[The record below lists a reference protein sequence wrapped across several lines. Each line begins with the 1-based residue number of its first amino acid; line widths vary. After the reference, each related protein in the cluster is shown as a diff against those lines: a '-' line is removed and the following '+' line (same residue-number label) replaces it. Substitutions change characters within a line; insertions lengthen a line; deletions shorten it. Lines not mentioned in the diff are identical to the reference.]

1 MYKSPNQDSPPAS
14 LPPLLAPT
22 AATSHGSRLAPPP
35 AAASSAASPFSS
47 GGADESHGSD
57 PLSVEAG
64 GPRATRGSGS
74 ASASGDREG
83 GEVPGVAGRESSTGT
98 GVIALDSAGRCSNC
112 SGGILKEN
120 APRGTGNA
128 ESDVTGDNG
137 SSSSSS
143 AISNALNPMASEFVP
158 IFQPAGPSLVF
169 VLFFLDSVFLPLHFR
184 SSSPPPVPHIL
195 ISFSIFTTPVLSAAA
210 LPDQRQQQP
219 QQGRPAE
226 QPDSAGW
233 EHVRSGGRG
242 GRGRGRGGLSAS
254 FADVGGGARGG
265 DMGQSGR
272 GRGGRGSSSGSRGGG
287 GGGGRGGAGRSRRS
301 VSETVV
307 EGTSGEEGRGAAA
320 AARAAAA
327 GGAGGGGSGGGSGTA
342 AVAAGAAEEAAAA
355 AAGPAGAVASGGRGR
370 RGVQTQANHL
380 LNFQPYQ
387 PTTARGVGAALGG
400 SAGGGGGTG
409 SGRWWQQQQ
418 QQRSRAHRTFNRDLF
433 LQVSGLSPLQVAAHS
448 SISPSPSSLVL
459 LLSPLF
465 PLPPLSPPPPLLPSP
480 PLPLPPLPSLP
491 PRQANCR
498 FLVSD
503 CGDYN
508 SDLAD
513 ADRMPDWADVAA
525 VEITETT
532 DCPAGAGA
540 DGGSAHR
547 DAGGGQRAEVK
558 DGDGGE
564 DGGEGGGAERGAGG
578 DSIAGG
584 ASGTL
589 SCPICLDS
597 PPLCPQITACGHVF
611 CHPCILRHFATPDA
625 RHPDAPPLRPATV
638 ASAAAAAAVA
648 RAVAAGGSPQRAL
661 RALSDAA
668 APATSAVAATGGW
681 PGLGGRG
688 TGRGG
693 AGPAGRGGGRGGS
706 GKGAAAAAVA
716 APVVLP
722 SAGLASSVVQ
732 RFKRC
737 PLCFASIGSHEL
749 RTVTIRSVPAPRVGH
764 MLRFVALM
772 RSKACVVPF
781 EMHRHHREHFSLAS
795 LPFSSTGRCHAF
807 SKLTLTSDS
816 GAATVTDA
824 AVRALLQRVEEVN
837 ESGGEEL
844 EQLPY
849 VMDAVNQLLDRQQAW
864 VEHRQMAFV
873 AASPSHQKG
882 LLSLLKLPID
892 LPPPPLSPSAYPS
905 ASLSASS
912 PASHRIT
919 SPRARSS
926 PSFPSPPTAS
936 ATAAGRQMAAL
947 QLEQEE
953 RAAGGKGE
961 AQTGREKTAEL
972 EVAKGEEGDGVG
984 DEEEEEEEACIE
996 EAEEEGSVGAGGED
1010 VAEEVERAMHELEA
1024 RAGWVYESAFSDDE
1038 GEDEREGKGGA
1049 GKGDAAVLSA
1059 EAPAAA
1065 VADAAGDSEGAAERR
1080 QGGDRIGEGMGGSS
1094 GAGGE
1099 AASTEKGG
1107 RAEKHEGVGGQG
1119 EGRSWAGRGGKGKAG
1134 ERVGEGEEVCGWH
1147 VFYQAQEGP
1156 CVVLHPLNFK
1166 CLLQHYG
1173 SVERLPLRHAPR
1185 SSAPSVFTL
1194 VIIPLFFQKAL
1205 FLSFSH
1211 SHTSALSSPH
1221 FIATHGVPLLLNT
1234 PAAPKLPS
1242 RPAPYSVTARVV
1254 QLEPM
1259 RQSEAVRRRLRVVDH
1274 LPLTAAFVLAEVDLA
1289 PLLPAP
1295 SLAPFLPEINHR
1307 RLQRQRQLRQE
1318 ERDRVKAQH
1327 REAVAV
1333 AAAAEDGRFFERQR
1347 VPAPMDFVPL
1357 AQAVAAGSASAT
1369 AAAEDSETGGG
1380 DVAAGSAEGEG
1391 VSGSASH
1398 APPMAFSKV
1407 TELGYAAGL
1416 GSVALSAPSLSAAT
1430 APPPPSGPSPVSAAA
1445 TPVQSVWASR
1455 PDFSRAG
1462 AAGAAAGSGAWGS
1475 GRAAAA
1481 GGGRVVGSGGQV
1493 AQMPGDDGSGSSGGG
1508 KGKGKKGKKKGT
1520 TILLSSGGLPRY

>member
-1 MYKSPNQDSPPAS
+1 
-14 LPPLLAPT
+14 
-22 AATSHGSRLAPPP
+22 
-35 AAASSAASPFSS
+35 
-47 GGADESHGSD
+47 
-57 PLSVEAG
+57 
-64 GPRATRGSGS
+64 
-74 ASASGDREG
+74 
-83 GEVPGVAGRESSTGT
+83 
-98 GVIALDSAGRCSNC
+98 
-112 SGGILKEN
+112 
-120 APRGTGNA
+120 
-128 ESDVTGDNG
+128 
-137 SSSSSS
+137 
-143 AISNALNPMASEFVP
+143 MASEFVP
-158 IFQPAGPSLVF
+158 IFQPA
-169 VLFFLDSVFLPLHFR
+169 
-184 SSSPPPVPHIL
+184 
-195 ISFSIFTTPVLSAAA
+195 A
-210 LPDQRQQQP
+210 LPGQRQQQP
-219 QQGRPAE
+219 QQGRSAE
-226 QPDSAGW
+226 QPHEAGW

-254 FADVGGGARGG
+254 FADAGGGARGG
-265 DMGQSGR
+265 DMGRSGR
-272 GRGGRGSSSGSRGGG
+272 GRGGRGSYGGSRGGE
-287 GGGGRGGAGRSRRS
+287 GGGGRGGAGRSRMS

-307 EGTSGEEGRGAAA
+307 EGTSGEEGRGAAVA
-320 AARAAAA
+320 SRTAAAA
-327 GGAGGGGSGGGSGTA
+327 AVGGAGGGVGGGGGGSSGRGSGSS
-342 AVAAGAAEEAAAA
+342 AVAAGADEAAAAAAAAA
-355 AAGPAGAVASGGRGR
+355 AAGPATAAGSGGRGR

-387 PTTARGVGAALGG
+387 PTTARGVGAALG
-400 SAGGGGGTG
+400 
-409 SGRWWQQQQ
+409 
-418 QQRSRAHRTFNRDLF
+418 
-433 LQVSGLSPLQVAAHS
+433 VAAHS
-448 SISPSPSSLVL
+448 SFSPSPSSLVL
-459 LLSPLF
+459 LLSPLS
-465 PLPPLSPPPPLLPSP
+465 PLPPLSPPLPSSPLLPFLFP
-480 PLPLPPLPSLP
+480 PSVRPPHK
-491 PRQANCR
+491 ANCR

-503 CGDYN
+503 CGVYN

-532 DCPAGAGA
+532 DWHAGAGT
-540 DGGSAHR
+540 DGGNAHG
-547 DAGGGQRAEVK
+547 DAAGGQRAEVK

-564 DGGEGGGAERGAGG
+564 EGGEGGGVERGAGG

-611 CHPCILRHFATPDA
+611 CHPCILRHFAMPDA
-625 RHPDAPPLRPATV
+625 RHPDAPPLRPATT
-638 ASAAAAAAVA
+638 ASAAAAVAVA

-661 RALSDAA
+661 CALSGAAPLASNAA
-668 APATSAVAATGGW
+668 ATAGGGTGS
-681 PGLGGRG
+681 GGRG
-688 TGRGG
+688 AGRGG
-693 AGPAGRGGGRGGS
+693 VGQAGRGGGRGGS
-706 GKGAAAAAVA
+706 GRGAAAAAAA

-749 RTVTIRSVPAPRVGH
+749 RTVTIRSAPAPRVGH

-772 RSKACVVPF
+772 RSKVPPRSPPPFLLFSLPPSRAFSLPTSLPFSLPPFLPPSRPSSRKLPTPTCVVPF
-781 EMHRHHREHFSLAS
+781 EMHRHHREHFSLAA
-795 LPFSSTGRCHAF
+795 LPFSSSGRCHAF

-816 GAATVTDA
+816 GAAAVTHA

-892 LPPPPLSPSAYPS
+892 LPPPPLSPSASPS

-912 PASHRIT
+912 PTSHRIT
-919 SPRARSS
+919 SPHARSS
-926 PSFPSPPTAS
+926 PSFPSPPTTS
-936 ATAAGRQMAAL
+936 ATAVSKRMGAL

-953 RAAGGKGE
+953 GAGGKKSE
-961 AQTGREKTAEL
+961 AKKGREQAGEL
-972 EVAKGEEGDGVG
+972 EVAGEEEGDGAG
-984 DEEEEEEEACIE
+984 DAEEEEACIE

-1010 VAEEVERAMHELEA
+1010 VAEEVDRAMHELEA

-1038 GEDEREGKGGA
+1038 GEDEQTGKDGA
-1049 GKGDAAVLSA
+1049 GKR
-1059 EAPAAA
+1059 
-1065 VADAAGDSEGAAERR
+1065 DAAGDSEGAVSSAETAADAAGDGEVAAEKSQGGVSGGERR
-1080 QGGDRIGEGMGGSS
+1080 ESRMGEGMGGS
-1094 GAGGE
+1094 GGGGE
-1099 AASTEKGG
+1099 VVITDKAGRVEK
-1107 RAEKHEGVGGQG
+1107 REGDIRGG
-1119 EGRSWAGRGGKGKAG
+1119 EGKSGAGRGGKGKAG

-1173 SVERLPLRHAPR
+1173 SVERLPLRHAPVPR
-1185 SSAPSVFTL
+1185 ILFHLYLLSFTL
-1194 VIIPLFFQKAL
+1194 
-1205 FLSFSH
+1205 
-1211 SHTSALSSPH
+1211 
-1221 FIATHGVPLLLNT
+1221 LLLT
-1234 PAAPKLPS
+1234 PS
-1242 RPAPYSVTARVV
+1242 RVV

-1289 PLLPAP
+1289 PLLPTP

-1318 ERDRVKAQH
+1318 ERERVKAQH

-1391 VSGSASH
+1391 ASVSASH

-1416 GSVALSAPSLSAAT
+1416 GSVALSGPSLSAAT
-1430 APPPPSGPSPVSAAA
+1430 TPPPASGPSPVSTAA
-1445 TPVQSVWASR
+1445 TPAHSVWSSR
-1455 PDFSRAG
+1455 PEFSRAG

-1475 GRAAAA
+1475 GGVAAA
-1481 GGGRVVGSGGQV
+1481 GGVRGAGSGGEGAQV
-1493 AQMPGDDGSGSSGGG
+1493 PGDDGSGSSGVG

>member
-1 MYKSPNQDSPPAS
+1 MTDTGNSAEIKRTPQGGFTLQHGRECKIFGLS
-14 LPPLLAPT
+14 LYVE
-22 AATSHGSRLAPPP
+22 SHGSRLPPPP
-35 AAASSAASPFSS
+35 ATASTAASPSSS
-47 GGADESHGSD
+47 GGAAESHGSD
-57 PLSVEAG
+57 PLSVETG
-64 GPRATRGSGS
+64 GPRGSRGSGS
-74 ASASGDREG
+74 ASTSGGREG
-83 GEVPGVAGRESSTGT
+83 GEVPGVAGGESSTGT
-98 GVIALDSAGRCSNC
+98 GVIALDSAARCSSS
-112 SGGILKEN
+112 SGDILKEN
-120 APRGTGNA
+120 ASRGTGNA
-128 ESDVTGDNG
+128 ESDDTGDNG
-137 SSSSSS
+137 SSSSSSSSS

-169 VLFFLDSVFLPLHFR
+169 VDSVRCFFLGFCLPASSFPSILASSRSAYPHLRSPYSRPLFFPLQRFLVSG
-184 SSSPPPVPHIL
+184 SSSRSKDGPRNSL
-195 ISFSIFTTPVLSAAA
+195 TK
-210 LPDQRQQQP
+210 R
-219 QQGRPAE
+219 
-226 QPDSAGW
+226 AG
-233 EHVRSGGRG
+233 ST
-242 GRGRGRGGLSAS
+242 S
-254 FADVGGGARGG
+254 GGGARGG
-265 DMGQSGR
+265 DMGRSGR
-272 GRGGRGSSSGSRGGG
+272 GRGGRGSYGGSRGGE
-287 GGGGRGGAGRSRRS
+287 GGGGRGGAGRSRMS
-301 VSETVV
+301 MSETVL
-307 EGTSGEEGRGAAA
+307 EGTSGEEGRGAAVA
-320 AARAAAA
+320 SRTAAAA
-327 GGAGGGGSGGGSGTA
+327 AAVGGAGGGVGGGGGGSSGRGSGSS
-342 AVAAGAAEEAAAA
+342 AVAAGADEAAAAAAAA
-355 AAGPAGAVASGGRGR
+355 AAGPATAAGSGGRGR

-400 SAGGGGGTG
+400 SAGAGGGGG
-409 SGRWWQQQQ
+409 SGRWRQQQQ
-418 QQRSRAHRTFNRDLF
+418 QQRSRAHRSFNRELF
-433 LQVSGLSPLQVAAHS
+433 L
-448 SISPSPSSLVL
+448 
-459 LLSPLF
+459 
-465 PLPPLSPPPPLLPSP
+465 
-480 PLPLPPLPSLP
+480 
-491 PRQANCR
+491 QANCR

-503 CGDYN
+503 CGVYN

-532 DCPAGAGA
+532 DWHAGAGT
-540 DGGSAHR
+540 DGGNAHG
-547 DAGGGQRAEVK
+547 DAAGGQRAEVK

-564 DGGEGGGAERGAGG
+564 EGGEGGGVERGAGG

-611 CHPCILRHFATPDA
+611 CHPCILRHFAMPDA
-625 RHPDAPPLRPATV
+625 RHPDAPPLRPATT

-661 RALSDAA
+661 CALSGAAPLASNAA
-668 APATSAVAATGGW
+668 ATAGGGTGS
-681 PGLGGRG
+681 GGRG
-688 TGRGG
+688 AGRGG
-693 AGPAGRGGGRGGS
+693 VGQAGRGGGRGGS
-706 GKGAAAAAVA
+706 GRGAAAAAAA

-749 RTVTIRSVPAPRVGH
+749 RTVTIRSAPAPRVGH

-772 RSKACVVPF
+772 RSKVPPRSPPPFLLFSLPPSRAFSLPTSLPFSLPPDPLPTNCPHLSAPIAPTASSTALSHIHLLLPSCHRPPVPSLHQTCVVPF
-781 EMHRHHREHFSLAS
+781 EMHRHHREHFSLAA
-795 LPFSSTGRCHAF
+795 LPFSSSGRCHAF

-816 GAATVTDA
+816 GAAAVTHA

-882 LLSLLKLPID
+882 LLSLLKLPVD
-892 LPPPPLSPSAYPS
+892 LPPPPLSPSASPS

-919 SPRARSS
+919 SPHALSS
-926 PSFPSPPTAS
+926 PSFPSPPTTS
-936 ATAAGRQMAAL
+936 ATAVSKRMGAL

-953 RAAGGKGE
+953 GAGGEKSE
-961 AQTGREKTAEL
+961 AKKGREQAGEL
-972 EVAKGEEGDGVG
+972 EVAGEEEGDGAG
-984 DEEEEEEEACIE
+984 DAEEEEEACIE
-996 EAEEEGSVGAGGED
+996 EAEEEGSAGAGGED
-1010 VAEEVERAMHELEA
+1010 VAEEVDRAMHELEA

-1038 GEDEREGKGGA
+1038 GEDEQTGKDGA
-1049 GKGDAAVLSA
+1049 GKR
-1059 EAPAAA
+1059 
-1065 VADAAGDSEGAAERR
+1065 DAAGDSEGAVSSAETAADAAGDGEVAAEKSQGGVSGGERR
-1080 QGGDRIGEGMGGSS
+1080 KSRMGEGMGGSS
-1094 GAGGE
+1094 GSGEVVITDKAGRVEKREGDIRGGE
-1099 AASTEKGG
+1099 GKSG
-1107 RAEKHEGVGGQG
+1107 
-1119 EGRSWAGRGGKGKAG
+1119 AGRGGKGKAG

-1173 SVERLPLRHAPR
+1173 SVERLPL
-1185 SSAPSVFTL
+1185 
-1194 VIIPLFFQKAL
+1194 
-1205 FLSFSH
+1205 
-1211 SHTSALSSPH
+1211 
-1221 FIATHGVPLLLNT
+1221 
-1234 PAAPKLPS
+1234 
-1242 RPAPYSVTARVV
+1242 SVTARVV

-1289 PLLPAP
+1289 PLLPTP

-1318 ERDRVKAQH
+1318 ERERVKAQH

-1391 VSGSASH
+1391 ASVSASH

-1416 GSVALSAPSLSAAT
+1416 GSVALSGPSLSAAT
-1430 APPPPSGPSPVSAAA
+1430 TPPPASGPSPVSTAA
-1445 TPVQSVWASR
+1445 TPAHSVWSSR
-1455 PDFSRAG
+1455 PEFSRAG

-1475 GRAAAA
+1475 GGVAAA
-1481 GGGRVVGSGGQV
+1481 GGVRGAGSGGEGAQV
-1493 AQMPGDDGSGSSGGG
+1493 PGDDGSGSSGVG